1 MKMSMRLFQRKN
13 GIWYAEFDRETRVSL
28 KTRDERE
35 ARRIYERLK
44 KAYLNRNLALLEGR
58 PPKKLLGDFVEEFLE
73 HSFQTKAKFT
83 YQTDCQ
89 ALRRAAAFFGQDT
102 PLSSINRR
110 SVDGWLAFLAGE
122 IKPTSANTWFR
133 HFKAAMSKAVAWG
146 YLKQNP
152 CLGVKQLKTQEGFP
166 RFLTKE
172 EVDRLLKAEVDSAFY
187 RLWQFL
193 LLTGCRR
200 SEALA
205 IQSRDINW
213 DLRRIHIG
221 QTKNRRPKAI
231 IITPELAALLHE
243 LPQVG
248 RLFPWKPDSVTH
260 HFQRTAR
267 AAGLECRLHDLRHTY
282 GSWLAMAGVNLQV
295 IRDLMG
301 HQDVKTTQIYAHL
314 SQDHLEEAAS
324 RLTFADKTRTEPGKT
339 P

>member
-1 MKMSMRLFQRKN
+1 MKMAMRLFQRKN
-13 GIWYAEFDRETRVSL
+13 GIWYAEFDRKTRGSL
-28 KTRDERE
+28 KTKDTRE
-35 ARRIYERLK
+35 ARRIFERLK

-89 ALRRAAAFFGQDT
+89 ALRRAAAYFGQDT
-102 PLSSINRR
+102 PLSSIGLR
-110 SVDGWLAFLAGE
+110 SLDAWLAFLAGK

-152 CLGVKQLKTQEGFP
+152 CQGVKLLKTQEGFP

-172 EVDRLLKAEVDSAFY
+172 EVDRLFKTESDPAFC

-205 IQSRDINW
+205 IQSRDIDW
-213 DLRRIHIG
+213 GLRRISIS

-231 IITPELAALLHE
+231 IITPELTALLHE

-260 HFQRTAR
+260 HFKKTAR

-282 GSWLAMAGVNLQV
+282 GPWLAMAGVNLQV

-301 HQDVKTTQIYAHL
+301 YQDVKTTQIYAHL
-314 SQDHLEEAAS
+314 SQDHLEEAAG
-324 RLTFADKTRTEPGKT
+324 RLSFADKTRTDLGKT